1 MSIVISNLKVI
12 KIDTKNHFYPTT
24 LKGCRGIVFT
34 QGVWVS
40 GWVAGKSMF
49 GLYVRNRKV

>member
-12 KIDTKNHFYPTT
+12 KTDTKNHFYPTT

-34 QGVWVS
+34 QSVWVG
-40 GWVAGKSMF
+40 GWVGGGKK
-49 GLYVRNRKV
+49 YVWAVCQKP